1 MRRLINAILFFLLLG
16 GCVSRRQ
23 VVGDYDKKKLKLSL
37 GEGADRPQTLVFFLV
52 DGFSVRLTQ
61 KLLSE
66 ERIPNIKNFFLPERH
81 EFYLA
86 RSTFPSLTHVNMS
99 AILTSRNV
107 DTQPVIGNK
116 ILRDGKIL
124 NLESPFAQDKFSE
137 LVRPYSIFTEL
148 SRQKRASMSFAP
160 YYGDGATARY
170 GLDLKMGFAYRF
182 GDYAYVDAELLQSF
196 VFALEKIPVTEWPE
210 FIFVHIMGIDGT
222 EHRHGEVSKE
232 VIDYA
237 EDIDRRLADV
247 FELLQKAV
255 SEGRQ
260 IGAVMT
266 SDHGMSNLKDY
277 VSIDE
282 AVSSLA
288 PGATLINQGR
298 MMGVHFDPAFP
309 AREKDLF
316 ASSAATLPGVE
327 MVVHR
332 KGDTLSMHTPS
343 KVYTLRYQDKDCGR
357 DGNYALSLEGRSFLC
372 PSQLNRV
379 SEKFYYPYFATN
391 LAAYFRAKESPDAIL
406 LAREQTSFGAN
417 LHAHHGGMTPGEIL
431 VPLLLWN
438 LDYQSAEKHPQTHR
452 LLETFRQPRD

>member
-1 MRRLINAILFFLLLG
+1 MRQLICGILGLSLLSA
-16 GCVSRRQ
+16 CVSRRQ
-23 VVGDYDKKKLKLSL
+23 VVGDYDRRLSL
-37 GEGADRPQTLVFFLV
+37 NATEQTRRPQTLVFFLV
-52 DGFSVRLTQ
+52 DGFSVPLTQ

-66 ERIPNIKNFFLPERH
+66 GRIPNIKNFFLPSRN
-81 EFYLA
+81 EFYLGRA
-86 RSTFPSLTHVNMS
+86 TFPSLTHVNMS

-116 ILRDGKIL
+116 ILREGNVL

-196 VFALEKIPVTEWPE
+196 VFALEKIPVAEWPE
-210 FIFVHIMGIDGT
+210 FIFVHIMGIDGN
-222 EHRHGEVSKE
+222 EHRHGELSKE
-232 VIDYA
+232 VVEYA
-237 EDIDRRLADV
+237 EDIDLRLGKV
-247 FELLQKAV
+247 FELLQGA
-255 SEGRQ
+255 SREGRQ

-298 MMGVHFDPAFP
+298 LLGVHFASAFP
-309 AREKDLF
+309 LRERDLF
-316 ASSAATLPGVE
+316 ASSATTLAGVE
-327 MVVHR
+327 MVVHK
-332 KGDTLSMHTPS
+332 KGDTLFMHTPT
-343 KVYTLRYQDKDCGR
+343 KIYTLRYQNKDCGR
-357 DGNYALSLEGRSFLC
+357 DGDYALSLEGRTFLC

-379 SEKFYYPYFATN
+379 SERFYYPYFATN
-391 LAAYFRAKESPDAIL
+391 LAAYFRAKDSPDAVL

-431 VPLLLWN
+431 VPLLFWN
-438 LDYQSAEKHPQTHR
+438 LDYQSAEKHPQTYH
-452 LLETFRQPRD
+452 LLEGFRSPRN